1 MALGIFFSGSSDSPA
16 AVPINSTPWKEKP
29 AIIKI
34 AKIEENPPTNGAS
47 SIVQL
52 WNPGDSVPT
61 PRINKDPNNKNTITV
76 ITLMLENRYSLSP
89 KERADK

>member
-52 WNPGDSVPT
+52 
-61 PRINKDPNNKNTITV
+61 
-76 ITLMLENRYSLSP
+76 
-89 KERADK
+89 

>member
-1 MALGIFFSGSSDSPA
+1 MAFGIFFSGSSDSPA

-47 SIVQL
+47 PKVQL
-52 WNPGDSVPT
+52 WNPGDGVPT
-61 PRINKDPNNKNTITV
+61 PKINNVPNSKNTITV
-76 ITLMLENRYSLSP
+76 MTLTLENIYSLSP
-89 KERADK
+89 KERAEK